1 MANTLFT
8 GKVYQCFDELSST
21 NDYLLE
27 LLAKSKPPEGMAI
40 RAATQS
46 AGRGQYGSR
55 WESETGQNLTLSV
68 LFYPNWLK
76 VNEQFF
82 LSMAVA
88 LAVRDTVETC
98 GGKANKDRSSLPPVT
113 VKWPNDVYCG
123 SKKVAGILLQ
133 NTIQGQQ
140 LQASV
145 VGIGLNVNQC
155 VFDDALPN
163 PSSLALVFEARF
175 VLDEVMELLFENL
188 EKRYL
193 QLKAGHKSVVKTT
206 YESTLFRK
214 GVLSD
219 FALADGSR
227 FQGTVLGVSD
237 QGHLCIQTTNGIH
250 QFETKAVKLCL

>member
-21 NDYLLE
+21 NDYVLD
-27 LLAKSKPPEGMAI
+27 LLAKSKPPEGIAI

-55 WESETGQNLTLSV
+55 WESESGQNLTLSV

-88 LAVRDTVETC
+88 LAVRDTVEAC
-98 GGKANKDRSSLPPVT
+98 GGKAHKHLPSLSPIT

-123 SKKVAGILLQ
+123 SEKVAGILLQ

-155 VFDDALPN
+155 VFDKTLPN
-163 PSSLALVFEARF
+163 PSSMARVFKTRF
-175 VLDEVMELLFENL
+175 DLDEVMGLLFENL

-193 QLKAGHKSVVKTT
+193 HLKAGHKNLLKTT
-206 YESTLFRK
+206 YESALFRK
-214 GVLSD
+214 EALSD
-219 FALADGSR
+219 FTLADGSR
-227 FQGTVLGVSD
+227 FKGTILGVSD
-237 QGHLCIQTTNGIH
+237 QGHLCIQTANGIH